1 MQRFQYGYLLNLL
14 WLIIPLILV
23 VAYYLCWQLKTEKSV
38 FKSNIANLILP
49 YRNTIQDRIKLGL
62 FFISIVFL
70 ILAIA
75 NPQIGVKGEKIKG
88 QGLDIMLLLD
98 VSNSMLAEDIQPN
111 RISRSKFFITKF
123 LDQLKHDRVGLV
135 LFAGSSYLQ
144 VPLTID
150 FTSIKM
156 SMPIIDPSNFPS
168 QGTNIGEAV
177 TMAGNTLGLTES
189 KSKAIVIIT
198 DGEDH
203 DQEASAAIETA
214 RKNGIKVFAIG
225 VGEEKGAPIP
235 VGNGE
240 YKKDENGN
248 IVMTSF
254 NRSVLENL
262 ASIGNGSFYHLGQ
275 QGDIVEDVVA
285 ELNKLEGKDFEDF
298 DMSNF
303 NSYFYWFALAA
314 LLLFFVEFMLPSLDY
329 KQFLKNISSI
339 VFLILFSLSATAQTK
354 EIEAQ
359 YKKSR
364 TLIRNGNSSYQN
376 NNFDKAELNYRKA
389 LVIDPKSKSANYN
402 LGNTLYSQQKFQ
414 ESQEYY
420 EKSIDKNDDKL
431 SRARAYHNIGNTC
444 FKSNQLEQAIL
455 AYENALK
462 INPSDM
468 ETKYNLAMAKK
479 QQQNK
484 GGGKNDQKQDKKD
497 NQNKKDDQKKSGGNG
512 NPQEKP
518 EEAKSEPKPDNKSM
532 SKEQAQRLLEALK
545 NQEQNTQNKMEAK
558 KTKPEPKKGE
568 KDW

>member
-14 WLIIPLILV
+14 WLIIPLIALV
-23 VAYYLCWQLKTEKSV
+23 VFYLRWQNKTEKLA
-38 FKSNIANLILP
+38 FKSNIAHYILP
-49 YRNTIQDRIKLGL
+49 YRNVIQDRIKLGL
-62 FFISIVFL
+62 FFTSLVFL

-177 TMAGNTLGLTES
+177 TMAGKTLGLTES

-203 DQEASAAIETA
+203 DQEANSAIETA

-240 YKKDENGN
+240 FKKDENGN
-248 IVMTSF
+248 TVMTSF
-254 NRSVLENL
+254 NRAVLENL

-298 DMSNF
+298 DFSNF
-303 NSYFYWFALAA
+303 NSYFYWFALVTL
-314 LLLFFVEFMLPSLDY
+314 LLLFIEFILPSIDY
-329 KQFLKNISSI
+329 KQFIKNISSI
-339 VFLILFSLSATAQTK
+339 AFIFLFSLSASAQSK
-354 EIEAQ
+354 ETEAQ
-359 YKKSR
+359 NKKSR
-364 TLIRNGNSSYQN
+364 TFIRKGNSSYQN

-389 LVIDPKSKSANYN
+389 LAINPKSKSANFN
-402 LGNTLYSQQKFQ
+402 LGNTLFSQQKFQ
-414 ESQEYY
+414 ESVESY

-431 SRARAYHNIGNTC
+431 SRARAYHNLGNAY
-444 FKSNQLEQAIL
+444 FKSNQLEQAIQ

-462 INPSDM
+462 LNPSDM
-468 ETKYNLAMAKK
+468 DTKYNLAMAKK
-479 QQQNK
+479 QQKNK

-497 NQNKKDDQKKSGGNG
+497 NQDKKEDQKKSGGNG
-512 NPQEKP
+512 SPQEKP
-518 EEAKSEPKPDNKSM
+518 EEPKSEPKPDNKSM
-532 SKEQAQRLLEALK
+532 NKEQAQRLLEALK

>member
-14 WLIIPLILV
+14 WLIIPLIAV
-23 VAYYLCWQLKTEKSV
+23 VAYYMRWQLKTEKSV
-38 FKSNIANLILP
+38 FKSNIVNHILP
-49 YRNTIQDRIKLGL
+49 HRNALQDRTKLCL
-62 FFISIVFL
+62 FFMSIVFL

-75 NPQIGVKGEKIKG
+75 NPQIGMKGEKIKG

-150 FTSIKM
+150 FTSIKL
-156 SMPIIDPSNFPS
+156 SMPIIDPANFPS

-177 TMAGNTLGLTES
+177 TMAGNTLGLAES

-314 LLLFFVEFMLPSLDY
+314 LLLLFVEFMLPSLDY
-329 KQFLKNISSI
+329 KQFLKNISSL
-339 VFLILFSLSATAQTK
+339 VFLIFFSLSATAQTK

-359 YKKSR
+359 NKKSR

-431 SRARAYHNIGNTC
+431 SRARAYHNMGNAC

-462 INPSDM
+462 LNPSDM

-479 QQQNK
+479 QQKNK

-497 NQNKKDDQKKSGGNG
+497 NQDKKDDQKKSGGSG

-518 EEAKSEPKPDNKSM
+518 KEAKSEPKPDNKSM

-558 KTKPEPKKGE
+558 KTKPETKKGE

>member
-1 MQRFQYGYLLNLL
+1 
-14 WLIIPLILV
+14 
-23 VAYYLCWQLKTEKSV
+23 
-38 FKSNIANLILP
+38 
-49 YRNTIQDRIKLGL
+49 
-62 FFISIVFL
+62 
-70 ILAIA
+70 
-75 NPQIGVKGEKIKG
+75 
-88 QGLDIMLLLD
+88 
-98 VSNSMLAEDIQPN
+98 
-111 RISRSKFFITKF
+111 
-123 LDQLKHDRVGLV
+123 
-135 LFAGSSYLQ
+135 
-144 VPLTID
+144 
-150 FTSIKM
+150 M
-156 SMPIIDPSNFPS
+156 SMPIIDPANFPS

-177 TMAGNTLGLTES
+177 TMAGNTLGLAES

-314 LLLFFVEFMLPSLDY
+314 LLLLFVEFMLPSLDY
-329 KQFLKNISSI
+329 KQFLKNISSL
-339 VFLILFSLSATAQTK
+339 VFLIFFSLSATAQTK

-359 YKKSR
+359 NKKSR

-431 SRARAYHNIGNTC
+431 SRARAYHNMGNAC

-462 INPSDM
+462 LNPSDM

-479 QQQNK
+479 QQKNK

-497 NQNKKDDQKKSGGNG
+497 NQDKKDDQKKSSGSG

-518 EEAKSEPKPDNKSM
+518 EEAKSEPKPDSKSM

>member
-14 WLIIPLILV
+14 WLIIPLFAV
-23 VAYYLCWQLKTEKSV
+23 VVYYMRWQLKTEKSV
-38 FKSNIANLILP
+38 FKSNIVNHILP
-49 YRNTIQDRIKLGL
+49 HRNALQDRTKLSL
-62 FFISIVFL
+62 FFMSIVFL

-88 QGLDIMLLLD
+88 QGLDIMILLD

-156 SMPIIDPSNFPS
+156 SMPLIDPSNFPS
-168 QGTNIGEAV
+168 QGTNIGDAV

-203 DQEASAAIETA
+203 DQEASTAIETA

-314 LLLFFVEFMLPSLDY
+314 LLLLFIEFMLPSIDY
-329 KQFLKNISSI
+329 KQFVKNISSI
-339 VFLILFSLSATAQTK
+339 GFVILFSLSATAQTK

-462 INPSDM
+462 LNPSDM

-518 EEAKSEPKPDNKSM
+518 EEAKSEPKPDYKSM

>member
-1 MQRFQYGYLLNLL
+1 MQKFQYGYLLNLL
-14 WLIIPLILV
+14 WLIIPLTALV
-23 VAYYLCWQLKTEKSV
+23 VYYLRWQLKTEKSV
-38 FKSNIANLILP
+38 FKPNIANHILP
-49 YRNTIQDRIKLGL
+49 HRNVLQDRIKLSL
-62 FFISIVFL
+62 FFVSIVFL

-88 QGLDIMLLLD
+88 KGLDIMLLLD

-111 RISRSKFFITKF
+111 RISRAKFFITKF

-177 TMAGNTLGLTES
+177 TMAGKTLGLVES

-203 DQEASAAIETA
+203 DQEASAAIEIA

-314 LLLFFVEFMLPSLDY
+314 LLLLFVEFMLPSLDY
-329 KQFLKNISSI
+329 KQFFKNISSI
-339 VFLILFSLSATAQTK
+339 GFIILFSLSSTAQTK

-359 YKKSR
+359 NKKSR

-431 SRARAYHNIGNTC
+431 SRARAYHNMGNAC

-462 INPSDM
+462 LNPSDM

-479 QQQNK
+479 QQKNK

-497 NQNKKDDQKKSGGNG
+497 NQDKKDDQKKSSGSG

>member
-1 MQRFQYGYLLNLL
+1 M
-14 WLIIPLILV
+14 
-23 VAYYLCWQLKTEKSV
+23 
-38 FKSNIANLILP
+38 
-49 YRNTIQDRIKLGL
+49 
-62 FFISIVFL
+62 SIVFL

-156 SMPIIDPSNFPS
+156 SMPIIDPANFPS

-203 DQEASAAIETA
+203 DQGANAAIETA

-314 LLLFFVEFMLPSLDY
+314 LLLLFVEFMLPSLDY

-354 EIEAQ
+354 EFEAQ
-359 YKKSR
+359 KKKSR

-376 NNFDKAELNYRKA
+376 NNFNKAELNYRKA

-431 SRARAYHNIGNTC
+431 SRARAYHNMGNAC

-462 INPSDM
+462 LNPSDM

-479 QQQNK
+479 QQQNRA
-484 GGGKNDQKQDKKD
+484 GGKNDQKQDKKD